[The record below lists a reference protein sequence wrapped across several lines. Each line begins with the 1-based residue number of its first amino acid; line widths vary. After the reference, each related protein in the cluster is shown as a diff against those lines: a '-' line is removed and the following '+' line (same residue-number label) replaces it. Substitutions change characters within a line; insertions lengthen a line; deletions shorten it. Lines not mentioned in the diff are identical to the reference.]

1 LFFYSLDGISAYVEE
16 IDLPEYHDD
25 TRKPGGHWGS
35 FVCHDFI
42 KLWTGEPSDGENAKK
57 LCGRWSAFDHE
68 GHGTSALETV
78 PWKAMVDSCQDDG
91 VCKPEIFVHVEMDGG
106 IIGNDFI
113 YKTNSTYRVEKTNKS
128 ELLNRLTYRSRLAQK
143 LSD

>member
-1 LFFYSLDGISAYVEE
+1 MYIISSNYFSLDGISAYVEE

-42 KLWTGEPSDGENAKK
+42 KLWTGEPEDGENAKK

-68 GHGTSALETV
+68 GHGTGALETM
-78 PWKAMVDSCQDDG
+78 PLKAMVDSCTDDG
-91 VCKPEIFVHVEMDGG
+91 LCHSEIFVHIEMDGG
-106 IIGNDFI
+106 IIGNNYFSKAQHSRWSN
-113 YKTNSTYRVEKTNKS
+113 KTEETLVHKCG
-128 ELLNRLTYRSRLAQK
+128 
-143 LSD
+143 